1 MSDNADLANDVM
13 QARLDLLLQNRPRL
27 PSGISAS
34 ECEECGD
41 DIPQAR
47 RVALP
52 GIQTCAECAQL
63 IEEQTRFQRGG

>member
-1 MSDNADLANDVM
+1 MSDNADIANDVM

-27 PSGISAS
+27 ASGISAS
-34 ECEECGD
+34 ECQECGD

-52 GIQTCAECAQL
+52 GIQTCTECAQL